1 MEEVQA
7 YIRVYGIV
15 QGVGYRFFTER
26 HARRLGLKGYVR
38 NMPDGSVE
46 VVVEGPKDKIET
58 LIEYLKRGPFLARV
72 ERMDVE
78 YRKPSGRFNTFTI
91 RYY

>member
-46 VVVEGPKDKIET
+46 VVVEGSKDKIET
-58 LIEYLKRGPFLARV
+58 LIKYLKRGPYLARV
-72 ERMDVE
+72 EKVVVE
-78 YRKPSGRFNTFTI
+78 YRKPTGKFSDFTI
-91 RYY
+91 KYW